1 MFKNEDEKWRQFRD
15 LTEIMENA
23 EKKRPSDNFT
33 SEVMARLSEKEETS
47 GLLNLRRL
55 FPTIMNFSFGDSVT
69 RTECAFY
76 FFLTGFFYLVLGF
89 ILMLGLRLPAVLINS
104 GWLSFQPAFGLI
116 LAAELAL
123 MGIAVYKDG
132 DISIRFVR
140 AGTLLY
146 AALILINGFMGA
158 FFVRLPMAAF
168 FNVIFSITGLA
179 TAFLLGLA
187 VNRYYPKTI
196 SQEVR
201 G

>member
-1 MFKNEDEKWRQFRD
+1 MFKRKNENWQQFRD

-23 EKKRPSDNFT
+23 GEKQTPEDFT
-33 SEVMARLSEKEETS
+33 AKVMARLSEEKETS
-47 GLLNLRRL
+47 RAFAFRRL
-55 FPTIMNFSFGDSVT
+55 FSTKLNFSFGDSVT

-89 ILMLGLRLPAVLINS
+89 ILILGLRLPAVLINS

-116 LAAELAL
+116 LAAELVL
-123 MGIAVYKDG
+123 MGIAVYKNG
-132 DISIRFVR
+132 DMSIRFVR
-140 AGTLLY
+140 AGTFLY
-146 AALILINGFMGA
+146 AALIIINGFMGA
-158 FFVRLPMAAF
+158 FFVHLPMASF